1 MVARDRLQRV
11 AHGVYRVPQVA
22 ETEFDQYQQAVLWT
36 GASEACLSHATA
48 LAAWEVSDINPDR
61 IHLTVASHRRIR
73 RAGGGLYVVHH
84 QDLDAREVTWWQGIP
99 AVNVPRRSPSESPP
113 ACRPT

>member
-1 MVARDRLQRV
+1 LSTVVARDRLQRV

-61 IHLTVASHRRIR
+61 IHLTVACRV
-73 RAGGGLYVVHH
+73 GLTTPDHLVS
-84 QDLDAREVTWWQGIP
+84 L
-99 AVNVPRRSPSESPP
+99 SM
-113 ACRPT
+113 